1 MPVSV
6 PFTREAMPMPG
17 SAMARA
23 DRAWT
28 APTELFEPG
37 VTQMY
42 HLLTQLASGFSFVQY
57 IVCHARCV
65 LI

>member
-1 MPVSV
+1 
-6 PFTREAMPMPG
+6 MPG

-42 HLLTQLASGFSFVQY
+42 HLLTQLAVQGTPVSATSGYGDNTLYTLRNKRSRGNVK
-57 IVCHARCV
+57 R
-65 LI
+65 

>member
-42 HLLTQLASGFSFVQY
+42 HLLTQLAHVDIALSYELY
-57 IVCHARCV
+57 I
-65 LI
+65 L

>member
-1 MPVSV
+1 
-6 PFTREAMPMPG
+6 MPG

-42 HLLTQLASGFSFVQY
+42 KLLIQLALSCRFAYRDNKHETTYCRMVVPVY
-57 IVCHARCV
+57 
-65 LI
+65 LL

>member
-1 MPVSV
+1 
-6 PFTREAMPMPG
+6 MPG

-42 HLLTQLASGFSFVQY
+42 HLLTQLAIYALAFFDNL
-57 IVCHARCV
+57 H
-65 LI
+65 